1 MAETQPR
8 QEAHPP
14 AFARRLVLARLALFC
29 EDLLVRLWRAAAIA
43 AVFLGLSLLG
53 FWLLL
58 PGVVHVAL
66 LTGFAV
72 AFGWVLARDL
82 MGLSWPSQAAGL
94 RRLERESGFDHRPLL
109 ALGDAYAG
117 DKGDH
122 ASRALFEA
130 HRRRMRQRL
139 RALRI
144 GWPRSRV
151 ARADR
156 FALRAFGVLIL
167 AAGLIAGWHEAR
179 ANLASAVTPD
189 FSRGLLGAD
198 PVGQVTLWITP
209 PAYTGI
215 APIWL
220 DAAAAGEVDR
230 PIAVPAG
237 SELVAQVRGGTQAP
251 QVLVDDTATAFED
264 AGPGSY
270 QISMELS
277 SGARLAIR
285 QSDQE
290 LAAWPIDVI
299 PDALPVVGLAQPPQE
314 TLRTGLRLDVEASD
328 DYGID
333 SIVGNIRLVER
344 PDEPPLQLLVPIA
357 HAGITQTSGP
367 SFYSLMTHPWA
378 GMEVTLELVA
388 TDMLGQQGRSDPV
401 TFTLPERFFFHPVA
415 REIAD
420 RRKELVRD
428 PASAPAVAGALMQ
441 LAGDPSAFLDDAS
454 VFLGLGIVS
463 HRLMFGEQT
472 QEVRPDIVDMMWD
485 MAVDVEEGPLAFAEQ
500 RVQELQERLMEALAE
515 GAGDAELDQ
524 LIDELRQAM
533 DDYMRALSNR
543 LRTDPGELFDPT
555 DALKAVG
562 SKELTDLVE
571 QIRDLVRTGSRE
583 QAQTLLNRLQEIMEN
598 ISVGNLSDLT
608 GAMSPEATEV
618 LQTIRQLMAG
628 QQELLDETFL
638 LLRDA
643 GEADPDSQQQYL
655 DQEQLRSSL
664 EDLMGRMQ
672 SFGFEVSREFDRA
685 ERSMTRAARQLEA
698 DRPGQAID
706 HETAAVDQLRAG
718 TDELMQELIEQSGED
733 GSGEGKNFLAAPRDP
748 MGRNL
753 GGAGALENSDLELP
767 EHGALMRARE
777 ILEELY
783 RRAAEQGRP
792 AAEQEY
798 LQRLLRRF

>member
-1 MAETQPR
+1 MAEPQSR
-8 QEAHPP
+8 LEAHPP
-14 AFARRLVLARLALFC
+14 AFARRLVLARLAIFC
-29 EDLLVRLWRAAAIA
+29 EDLLVRLWRAAAIGG
-43 AVFLGLSLLG
+43 VFLGLSLLG

-58 PGVVHVAL
+58 PGIVHVTL
-66 LTGFAV
+66 LVAFAV

-82 MGLSWPSQAAGL
+82 PGLGWPSQAAGL
-94 RRLERESGFDHRPLL
+94 RRLEIKSGFDHRPLL
-109 ALGDAYAG
+109 ALDDSYAG
-117 DKGDH
+117 DKGDD

-130 HRRRMRQRL
+130 HRQRMRQRL
-139 RALRI
+139 RALRV
-144 GWPRSRV
+144 GWPHSRV

-167 AAGLIAGWHEAR
+167 AAGLIAGWQEAR
-179 ANLASAVTPD
+179 ANLAAAVAPD
-189 FSRGLLGAD
+189 FSRGLIGAD

-215 APIWL
+215 PPIWL
-220 DAAAAGEVDR
+220 DAAVSQDVDR

-237 SELVAQVRGGTQAP
+237 SELVVQVRGGTQAP
-251 QVLVDDTATAFED
+251 EVLVGGEATAFED

-270 QISMELS
+270 QISMLLTRGE
-277 SGARLAIR
+277 RLAIL

-290 LAAWPIDVI
+290 LAAWPIHVI
-299 PDALPVVGLAQPPQE
+299 PDALPVVALAQPPQE

-328 DYGID
+328 DYGIE
-333 SIVGNIRLVER
+333 SIVGNIHLVDR
-344 PDEPPLQLLVPIA
+344 PDGPPLQLLIPIA

-367 SFYSLMTHPWA
+367 SFFSLMVHPWA
-378 GMEVTLELVA
+378 GMEVTLQLVA
-388 TDMLGQQGRSDPV
+388 TDMLGQEGRSEPV
-401 TFTLPERFFFHPVA
+401 TFSLPERFFFNPVA

-420 RRKELVRD
+420 RRKDLVRD
-428 PASAPAVAGALMQ
+428 PATAPVVADAL
-441 LAGDPSAFLDDAS
+441 LELTGEPAAFLDDAS
-454 VFLGLGIVS
+454 VFLGLNIAASRLTSSEDVS
-463 HRLMFGEQT
+463 AGRQD
-472 QEVRPDIVDMMWD
+472 VVDLMWD

-500 RVQELQERLMEALAE
+500 RVQELQESLMEALLE
-515 GAGDAELDQ
+515 GAADAEIEQ
-524 LIDELRQAM
+524 LIDQLRQAM
-533 DDYMRALSNR
+533 EDYMRALSNR

-628 QQELLDETFL
+628 QQELLDQTFR
-638 LLRDA
+638 LLRDS
-643 GEADPDSQQQYL
+643 GNGDPDSQQQFVE
-655 DQEQLRSSL
+655 QEQLLSSL
-664 EDLMGRMQ
+664 QDLMSRMQ
-672 SFGFEVSREFDRA
+672 SFGFDVSREFDRA

-718 TDELMQELIEQSGED
+718 TDELMQDLIEQSGED
-733 GSGEGKNFLAAPRDP
+733 GAGEGKNFLAAPRDP
-748 MGRNL
+748 MGRNM

-783 RRAAEQGRP
+783 RRAGEQGRP
-792 AAEQEY
+792 PGEQEY